1 MKLIERFLNSGV
13 YIALIFTITL
23 ISWSFYQ
30 ETPPHIF
37 NIYNI
42 IGLFFLVALM
52 FFILVFFENTLYI
65 TPILISFL
73 FIINK
78 SNMDLSTTT
87 TVGWVYIALGLII
100 LGPIIHFIRYKPKI
114 KKGHFTLG
122 LLLIAIS
129 YIITLLFLPFEIDAV
144 PVSMMGFIYLG
155 FYIFLLSSAKAN
167 IDYIFKI
174 MIFANILL
182 TAQVGLYLYRGYIA
196 NPDLAFVDRLF
207 AGWGRNLGWANIN
220 DMCFYIALTFPSYLY
235 FIYKKPYHMFL
246 WIIMIIPVIFVF
258 LTESRGGL
266 IGFALSFL
274 GIIVFNLL
282 KGHVMQLVQMLIFLT
297 VIGVIFYIYQ
307 DAAIKWWDRFILS
320 FGEDLNDFSTGR
332 IEIYKQGLTV
342 FKAHPLFGGGWLSLQ
357 QLNPGSRLFMY
368 HSTFVQSLA
377 AMGLFGLFALLVHYV
392 QVITFFF
399 KNITL
404 EKSLFIIGYGAAQI
418 HGLIDNVQYAVPF
431 SLLMVIIF
439 ALWEKSEKSTIFDIK
454 DHRYI
459 ANQL

>member
-13 YIALIFTITL
+13 YIAMIFTITL

-37 NIYNI
+37 NLYSI
-42 IGLFFLVALM
+42 IGLFVLVALM

-73 FIINK
+73 FILNK
-78 SNMDLSTTT
+78 SDMTFDTTT
-87 TVGWVYIALGLII
+87 SVGWVYIALALIF
-100 LGPIIHFIRYKPKI
+100 LGPIIHYLRYKPKI
-114 KKGHFTLG
+114 KKGHFSLG

-129 YIITLLFLPFEIDAV
+129 YVLSLLFLPFDINAI

-155 FYIFLLSSAKAN
+155 FYIFLLSTAKAN

-182 TAQVGLYLYRGYIA
+182 TAQVGLYIYRGYIA
-196 NPDLAFVDRLF
+196 NPELAFIDRLF
-207 AGWGRNLGWANIN
+207 IGWGRNLGWANVN

-235 FIYKKPYHMFL
+235 FIYKKPYHMYL
-246 WIIMIIPVIFVF
+246 WIIMIIPVILVF

-266 IGFALSFL
+266 IGFAISFI
-274 GIIVFNLL
+274 GIIAFNLI
-282 KGHVMQLVQMLIFLT
+282 KGHVMQLIQMLVFLT
-297 VIGVIFYIYQ
+297 VIGIIFYIYQ
-307 DAAIKWWDRFILS
+307 EAAIKWWDRFLLS

-332 IEIYKQGLTV
+332 IEIYQQGLSV

-368 HSTFVQSLA
+368 HSTLVQSLA
-377 AMGLFGLFALLVHYV
+377 AMGIFGLFALLVHYF

-399 KNITL
+399 KKITL
-404 EKSLFIIGYGAAQI
+404 EKSLFIIGYAAAQI

-439 ALWEKSEKSTIFDIK
+439 ALWEKSEKDTLFDIK

-459 ANQL
+459 SRQA